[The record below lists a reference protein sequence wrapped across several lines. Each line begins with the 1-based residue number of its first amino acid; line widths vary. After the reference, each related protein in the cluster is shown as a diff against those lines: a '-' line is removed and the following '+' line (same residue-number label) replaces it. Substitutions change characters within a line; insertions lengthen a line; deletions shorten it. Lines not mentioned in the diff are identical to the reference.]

1 MYQYLLPIAV
11 ALGFLQGCT
20 ASTVGRVVAA
30 TPTDLGFELAPEP
43 YSRGPEVAAMA
54 AYLEARLLVDRRQ
67 IPVALEKLR
76 QAMAH
81 GRDIDILA
89 FEAGR
94 LAAQAGRFLEAETF
108 LQQALDR
115 REAFPEAWL
124 LLGRLQLEAF
134 RRPERAVVC
143 FQMLDRYEGQ
153 AVEAEYRLALT
164 AVLQDNTDGALTY
177 LQRALAANPVH
188 LHALNLA
195 GELHFRRG
203 DLPAARL
210 FLERALSLQPS
221 AFETLWFLAQVE
233 EGAQEWA
240 KALILYRRL
249 CDLNRDN
256 FHLVRKLGDVYLQ
269 LGDRERALAE
279 YRKARERLGN
289 EPGLLVSLG
298 RYHLQAGE
306 LRPAERY
313 LTAVL
318 ERDPDSGLV
327 RYLLS
332 RVYEKL
338 GDVQQ
343 AIEIMIPIS
352 VKDDLFV
359 EYVLRRAALMF
370 RHGEDNAAALR
381 WIDDMAEMMPDK
393 VPLIRFRAE
402 LHELA
407 GAREDAL
414 RVLEHGLEL
423 NGEDAGLLF
432 HLGALY
438 DRDGDKNKAIVY
450 LRRSLLHE
458 PDDPEVL
465 NYLGYTFVELGRE
478 LGEARR
484 LLERAVE
491 LRPEDGNI
499 VDSIGW
505 LHHRLG
511 DQDKALEFLR
521 KAHALLPEE
530 PVISEHLGEV
540 LLLLGRREEARQLLQ
555 QAVNLHGTKNADEAG
570 RLRRRLDQL
579 DEP

>member
-1 MYQYLLPIAV
+1 
-11 ALGFLQGCT
+11 
-20 ASTVGRVVAA
+20 
-30 TPTDLGFELAPEP
+30 
-43 YSRGPEVAAMA
+43 
-54 AYLEARLLVDRRQ
+54 
-67 IPVALEKLR
+67 
-76 QAMAH
+76 
-81 GRDIDILA
+81 
-89 FEAGR
+89 
-94 LAAQAGRFLEAETF
+94 
-108 LQQALDR
+108 
-115 REAFPEAWL
+115 
-124 LLGRLQLEAF
+124 
-134 RRPERAVVC
+134 
-143 FQMLDRYEGQ
+143 
-153 AVEAEYRLALT
+153 
-164 AVLQDNTDGALTY
+164 
-177 LQRALAANPVH
+177 
-188 LHALNLA
+188 
-195 GELHFRRG
+195 
-203 DLPAARL
+203 
-210 FLERALSLQPS
+210 
-221 AFETLWFLAQVE
+221 
-233 EGAQEWA
+233 
-240 KALILYRRL
+240 
-249 CDLNRDN
+249 
-256 FHLVRKLGDVYLQ
+256 
-269 LGDRERALAE
+269 
-279 YRKARERLGN
+279 
-289 EPGLLVSLG
+289 
-298 RYHLQAGE
+298 
-306 LRPAERY
+306 
-313 LTAVL
+313 
-318 ERDPDSGLV
+318 
-327 RYLLS
+327 
-332 RVYEKL
+332 
-338 GDVQQ
+338 
-343 AIEIMIPIS
+343 MIPIS

-505 LHHRLG
+505 LHHRPG